1 MRATRAISCIAHDRY
16 ARVAPTTVWRVVV
29 QKIHERFFCQT
40 RRLWRIGF
48 LLGHVLVGFV
58 IVHAMFRALR
68 LVGGD
73 HDQRRQR
80 GLVRWWNR
88 RVLHILNV
96 RLEIEGR
103 VAHGA
108 VLYTAN
114 HISWLDI
121 PCLRAVVDAAFV
133 SKDDVLRWPLIGA
146 MAEQAGT
153 IFFKRGASNATNE
166 AADRMTWSLARHQ
179 PVIVFPEG
187 TTSEGRTVQHFH
199 ARLYQAAIRTQVS
212 VQAVAISY
220 PHREGT
226 NRRVPFV
233 GEDTLV
239 GHLWRLLEEDRIEA
253 RLVFCAPLMANTRE
267 RRALAA
273 HTRMQ
278 ILEALG
284 LASEAARIS
293 HARQDL

>member
-1 MRATRAISCIAHDRY
+1 MQKSH
-16 ARVAPTTVWRVVV
+16 ARV
-29 QKIHERFFCQT
+29 FCQT
-40 RRLWRIGF
+40 RRLWRIGL
-48 LLGHVLVGFV
+48 LLGHVVVGFV
-58 IVHAMFRALR
+58 IVHALFRALR
-68 LVGGD
+68 LVGAD
-73 HDQRRQR
+73 HDQRRQD
-80 GLVRWWNR
+80 GLMRWWNR

-96 RLEIEGR
+96 HLEIEGR

-108 VLYTAN
+108 VLYAAN

-121 PCLRAVVDAAFV
+121 PCLRAIVDAAFV

-166 AADRMTWSLARHQ
+166 AADRMTWTLARHQ

-199 ARLYQAAIRTQVS
+199 ARLYQAAIRTQCA
-212 VQAVAISY
+212 VQAVAIRY
-220 PHREGT
+220 PHRDGT
-226 NRRVPFV
+226 HPRVPFV
-233 GEDTLV
+233 GDDTLV

-253 RLVFCAPLMANTRE
+253 RLIFCAPLMASTLE

-273 HTRMQ
+273 RTRLQ

-284 LASEAARIS
+284 PAPEAARIN